1 MARLYFRYGVVGS
14 AKTLN
19 LLAVAHNYEQQ
30 GKRVLVLKPEMD
42 TRFGRELVRSRAGL
56 RRNADILVN
65 GETDLNFGRFDGV
78 SCVLADEAQFLP
90 VRTIDQLRE
99 LTWRCDIPAI
109 CYGLRTD
116 FRTRAFEASQRLLE
130 VADSIEE
137 IKTCCNFCNDKAVF
151 NLKHRGG
158 VATATGPAI
167 ELGAEEK
174 FLPACCKC
182 YREQLELGSPRGEIR
197 P

>member
-1 MARLYFRYGVVGS
+1 MR
-14 AKTLN
+14 
-19 LLAVAHNYEQQ
+19 
-30 GKRVLVLKPEMD
+30 
-42 TRFGRELVRSRAGL
+42 GL
-56 RRNADILVN
+56 RRERRHGQALFPLWGCWQRQD
-65 GETDLNFGRFDGV
+65 
-78 SCVLADEAQFLP
+78 AQFLP
-90 VRTIDQLRE
+90 VRAIDQLRE

-116 FRTRAFEASQRLLE
+116 FRTRAFAASRRLLE

-137 IKTCCNFCNDKAVF
+137 IKICCNFCNDKAVF

-158 VATATGPAI
+158 VASAAGPVI
-167 ELGAEEK
+167 DLGAEEK

-182 YREQLELGSPRGEIR
+182 YREQLELGSPRGELR